1 MSKNR
6 MIFYTA
12 LLMVNSMWFQFGGI
26 GIGSIINADDI
37 TLRQATCEIISM
49 TALFASFILIAIIPK
64 EESK

>member
-12 LLMVNSMWFQFGGI
+12 LLMVNSLWFQFGGI

-37 TLRQATCEIISM
+37 TLRQGTCEIISM
-49 TALFASFILIAIIPK
+49 TALFASFVLIAIIPK
-64 EESK
+64 EENK